1 MNQQPQSWTNA
12 LSKAAWTL
20 LLAVIVA
27 FVAWQLLKQ
36 LVVPL
41 VILLALVGITRV
53 ALGAFR
59 RDTW

>member
-12 LSKAAWTL
+12 LSKSAWTL
-20 LLAVIVA
+20 LVAAIVL

-41 VILLALVGITRV
+41 VVFLALVGIIRI
-53 ALGAFR
+53 ALGVFR
-59 RDTW
+59 RDGW

>member
-1 MNQQPQSWTNA
+1 MNQHPQSWTSA
-12 LSKAAWTL
+12 LSKSAWTL
-20 LLAVIVA
+20 LVAAIVV

-41 VILLALVGITRV
+41 VVFLALVGVIRL

-59 RDTW
+59 RDSW

>member
-1 MNQQPQSWTNA
+1 MNQQPQSWASA
-12 LSKAAWTL
+12 LSKSAWTL
-20 LLAVIVA
+20 LVAAIVV

-41 VILLALVGITRV
+41 VVLVALVGIIRL

-59 RDTW
+59 RDSW